1 MRRSFNAQKTNVTIL
16 LCFHG
21 HSFDFHTF
29 NHCHDEYFMNYT
41 PPNLCPIDLLHSINT
56 NVFSIRLEN
65 SVDPDELASL
75 EAS

>member
-1 MRRSFNAQKTNVTIL
+1 
-16 LCFHG
+16 
-21 HSFDFHTF
+21 
-29 NHCHDEYFMNYT
+29 MNYT